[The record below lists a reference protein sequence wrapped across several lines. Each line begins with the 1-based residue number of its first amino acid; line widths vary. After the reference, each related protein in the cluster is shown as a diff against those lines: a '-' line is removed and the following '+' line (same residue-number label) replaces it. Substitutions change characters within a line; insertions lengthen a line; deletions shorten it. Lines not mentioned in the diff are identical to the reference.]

1 MRKKLAEDDIF
12 HIADQKTDQKITDRG
27 INWMEEYLISI
38 TTNFPQKES
47 FQNNNLEKSDVSIQS
62 TSQKEFEKQI
72 NIENNKNLDSLPL
85 VPITESNSPSERDK
99 NVTEKKLQ
107 TYIRRNYRA
116 KDIVL
121 PSIQNQEFEPREEH
135 VVSESLSKNSSNPK
149 FDDLDLLIASRKGMC
164 SCTKFLMSNYVSYDK
179 LSPNFLAFTY
189 QLSSVEISKNVQEAL
204 RVPEWKKAI
213 EEEMRALEKN

>member
-1 MRKKLAEDDIF
+1 M
-12 HIADQKTDQKITDRG
+12 
-27 INWMEEYLISI
+27 
-38 TTNFPQKES
+38 
-47 FQNNNLEKSDVSIQS
+47 
-62 TSQKEFEKQI
+62 
-72 NIENNKNLDSLPL
+72 DSLPL
-85 VPITESNSPSERDK
+85 VPITESNSRSERDK

-121 PSIQNQEFEPREEH
+121 PSIQNQEFKPREEH

-179 LSPNFLAFTY
+179 LSPNFLTFTS

-204 RVPEWKKAI
+204 RVTEWKKAI